1 MYKFTGEQIMKT
13 PRMYLI
19 LAVIGALMTIGA
31 ASQLKFNPPK
41 LSDAPADIRDVVL
54 RGYNIIHETH
64 KYAPDHVGNAL
75 DCTNC
80 HFNAGMVKDTLSFV
94 GAPAV
99 YPKYFPIVD
108 KVIDIAMHT
117 NLCFERYLN
126 AAPLPPNSKDM
137 VAILTYYQW
146 ISKGI
151 PVYAKVPWVGLKP
164 MKSEHKPNAQA
175 GSNVFT
181 QCMPC
186 HGKNGQ
192 GLLPSG
198 APPLWGEGAFPA
210 GPGMGKEDMLAAF
223 VHRFMPKG
231 NPDLSTD
238 QALDVA
244 AFVLSHPR
252 PQMKHMPGK
261 P

>member
-1 MYKFTGEQIMKT
+1 MCKFVGELIMKNPGT
-13 PRMYLI
+13 YLM
-19 LAVIGALMTIGA
+19 LAVMAALMTIGA

-41 LSDAPADIRDVVL
+41 LSDAPADIRDVVQ

-64 KYAPDHVGNAL
+64 KYAPNHVGNEL

-94 GAPAV
+94 GAAAV
-99 YPKYFPIVD
+99 YPKYFPVVD
-108 KVIDIAMHT
+108 KVIDLAMHT

-126 AAPLPPNSKDM
+126 ADPLPANSSDM
-137 VAILTYYQW
+137 IAILTYYQW

-164 MKSEHKPNAQA
+164 IKNEHKPNAQA
-175 GSNVFT
+175 GSEVFT

-198 APPLWGEGAFPA
+198 APPLWGDGAFPV

-231 NPDLSTD
+231 NPDLSTA

-244 AFVLSHPR
+244 AFVLSNPR
-252 PQMKHMPGK
+252 PQLKQTLGK